1 MATLMEAAAERWIAE
16 RRAEGMELGMAQ
28 GIERGVAQGLE
39 RGIER
44 GIAQGRLDILRR
56 AAELRFG
63 AGAGGR
69 VTSALADVSDADWLA
84 GVCVWIGECGS
95 GDELL
100 RRIRERKPNG
110 NGAVG

>member
-28 GIERGVAQGLE
+28 GIERGIERGVAQGL
-39 RGIER
+39 
-44 GIAQGRLDILRR
+44 AQGRLDMLRR

-69 VTSALADVSDADWLA
+69 VASALAGVSDADWLA
-84 GVCVWIGECGS
+84 GVGVWIGECGS

-110 NGAVG
+110 RSAP

>member
-16 RRAEGMELGMAQ
+16 RRAEGME
-28 GIERGVAQGLE
+28 
-39 RGIER
+39 R
-44 GIAQGRLDILRR
+44 GIAQGRLDMLRR

-63 AGAGGR
+63 AGGR
-69 VTSALADVSDADWLA
+69 VASALAGVSDADWLA
-84 GVCVWIGECGS
+84 GVGVWIGECGS

-110 NGAVG
+110 RSAP

>member
-16 RRAEGMELGMAQ
+16 RRAEGL
-28 GIERGVAQGLE
+28 
-39 RGIER
+39 
-44 GIAQGRLDILRR
+44 AQGRLDMLRR

-69 VTSALADVSDADWLA
+69 VASALAGVSDADWLA
-84 GVCVWIGECGS
+84 GVGVWIGECGS